1 MRMGILS
8 SLRRWRVP
16 ARRGNDKAASSSP
29 DEVLNFRSPQGL
41 DAGERSSIGAQG
53 TAGKGLSQS
62 NLMADSPPS
71 IDLDGGDLALASI
84 HRG

>member
-1 MRMGILS
+1 MRMGTS
-8 SLRRWRVP
+8 FFFQEVEGRQEGETAKR
-16 ARRGNDKAASSSP
+16 ASSSP

-62 NLMADSPPS
+62 DLMADFLRPP
-71 IDLDGGDLALASI
+71 
-84 HRG
+84 